1 MDALITTYFL
11 IGIILIGVG
20 VMLVVEFKLDHIKNF
35 FLHPFV
41 FSLATFFGVLYL
53 ITHQ

>member
-11 IGIILIGVG
+11 IGIILTGVG
-20 VMLVVEFKLDHIKNF
+20 IILVAEFKLDRIKNF

-41 FSLATFFGVLYL
+41 FSLIAFFVVLFL